1 MCTTPFFVRI
11 SNFFILAVP
20 EEVVIVA
27 RLPFFTRV
35 IFDPPIDV
43 YSFDPSFMA
52 SNRTSPGTMCLRMTF
67 FNASW
72 LSSLE
77 SKSKNAAFLGANTVK
92 EPSPFKV
99 SNRPALLTVFPKY
112 FREKEGLTNA
122 ASRMLEKK

>member
-1 MCTTPFFVRI
+1 MCTTPFFVRM

-52 SNRTSPGTMCLRMTF
+52 SNRISPLTMCLSITF

-77 SKSKNAAFLGANTVK
+77 SKSKNATFLGAKTVK
-92 EPSPFKV
+92 EPSPFRV
-99 SNRPALLTVFPKY
+99 SNRPALLAVLPKF
-112 FREKEGLTNA
+112 FREKDGLTNA
-122 ASRMLEKK
+122 ASRMLKK